1 LLNVNKEITMSK
13 RQEIIEYI
21 TANPTAKAAAVAY
34 LFGTS
39 AQVVYQI
46 KSDAGLSKPRTN
58 KTAKPKAAKKA
69 APRKARAKQVTVEI
83 EEVDEVNHPP
93 HYLVGGIEVIDY
105 IKAKLTPEEFRGYLK
120 GNVIKYISRADHKN
134 GIVDWNK
141 ADWYV
146 DRYVEEV
153 QHSRV

>member
-1 LLNVNKEITMSK
+1 MSK
-13 RQEIIEYI
+13 KQEIIEYI

-46 KSDAGLSKPRTN
+46 KSDAGLSKPRAN
-58 KTAKPKAAKKA
+58 KTAKPKATKPKAAKKT
-69 APRKARAKQVTVEI
+69 APRKARAKQVIVEI

-134 GIVDWNK
+134 GMIDWGK

-146 DRYVEEV
+146 DRYRKEVE
-153 QHSRV
+153 HSRV

>member
-1 LLNVNKEITMSK
+1 MSK
-13 RQEIIEYI
+13 KQEIIEYI

-58 KTAKPKAAKKA
+58 KTAKPKATKPKAAKKA
-69 APRKARAKQVTVEI
+69 TPRKAKAKQVIVEI

>member
-1 LLNVNKEITMSK
+1 MSK

-34 LFGTS
+34 LFDTS

-58 KTAKPKAAKKA
+58 KTAEPKAAKKA
-69 APRKARAKQVTVEI
+69 APRKARAKQVIVEI

-105 IKAKLTPEEFRGYLK
+105 IKAKLTPEEFLGYLK

-134 GIVDWNK
+134 GMIDWGK

-146 DRYVEEV
+146 DRYRKEVE
-153 QHSRV
+153 HSRV

>member
-1 LLNVNKEITMSK
+1 MSK
-13 RQEIIEYI
+13 KQEIIEYI

-134 GIVDWNK
+134 GMIDWGK

-146 DRYVEEV
+146 DRYRKEVE
-153 QHSRV
+153 HSHV

>member
-1 LLNVNKEITMSK
+1 MSK
-13 RQEIIEYI
+13 KQEIIEYI

-58 KTAKPKAAKKA
+58 KTVKPKAAKKT

>member
-1 LLNVNKEITMSK
+1 MSK
-13 RQEIIEYI
+13 KQEIIEYI

-134 GIVDWNK
+134 GMIDWGK

-146 DRYVEEV
+146 DRYRKEVE
-153 QHSRV
+153 HSRV

>member
-134 GIVDWNK
+134 GMIDWGK

-146 DRYVEEV
+146 DRYRKEVE
-153 QHSRV
+153 HSRV

>member
-1 LLNVNKEITMSK
+1 MSK

>member
-1 LLNVNKEITMSK
+1 MSK
-13 RQEIIEYI
+13 KQEIIEYI

-134 GIVDWNK
+134 GMIDWGK

-146 DRYVEEV
+146 DRYRKEV

>member
-21 TANPTAKAAAVAY
+21 TANPTVKAAAVAD

-69 APRKARAKQVTVEI
+69 APRKARAKQVIVEI

-134 GIVDWNK
+134 GMTDWGK

-146 DRYVEEV
+146 DRYRKEVE
-153 QHSRV
+153 HSRV

>member
-1 LLNVNKEITMSK
+1 MSK

-134 GIVDWNK
+134 GMIDWGK

-146 DRYVEEV
+146 DRYRKEVE
-153 QHSRV
+153 HSRV

>member
-69 APRKARAKQVTVEI
+69 APRKARAKQVIVEI

-134 GIVDWNK
+134 GMTDWGK

-146 DRYVEEV
+146 DRYRKEVE
-153 QHSRV
+153 HSRV

>member
-13 RQEIIEYI
+13 KQEIIEYI

-134 GIVDWNK
+134 GMIDWGK

-146 DRYVEEV
+146 DRYRKEVE
-153 QHSRV
+153 HSHV

>member
-1 LLNVNKEITMSK
+1 MSK
-13 RQEIIEYI
+13 KQEIIEYI

-46 KSDAGLSKPRTN
+46 KSDAGLSKPRTS
-58 KTAKPKAAKKA
+58 KTAKPKAAKKT

-134 GIVDWNK
+134 GMTDWGK

-146 DRYVEEV
+146 DRYRKEVE
-153 QHSRV
+153 HSRV

>member
-1 LLNVNKEITMSK
+1 MSK

-58 KTAKPKAAKKA
+58 KTAKPKAKKA

-134 GIVDWNK
+134 GMIDWGK

-146 DRYVEEV
+146 DRYRKEVE
-153 QHSRV
+153 HSRV

>member
-1 LLNVNKEITMSK
+1 MSK

-58 KTAKPKAAKKA
+58 KTAKPKAKKA

-93 HYLVGGIEVIDY
+93 HYGFGGIEVIDY

-120 GNVIKYISRADHKN
+120 GNVIKYISRDDHKN

>member
-1 LLNVNKEITMSK
+1 MSK

-46 KSDAGLSKPRTN
+46 KSDAGLSEPRAN
-58 KTAKPKAAKKA
+58 KTAKPKATKPKAAKKA
-69 APRKARAKQVTVEI
+69 APRKARAKQVIVEI

>member
-1 LLNVNKEITMSK
+1 MSK
-13 RQEIIEYI
+13 KQEIIEYI

-46 KSDAGLSKPRTN
+46 KSDAGLSKPRTS
-58 KTAKPKAAKKA
+58 KTAKPKATKPKAAKKT

-134 GIVDWNK
+134 GMIDWGK

-146 DRYVEEV
+146 DRYRKEVE
-153 QHSRV
+153 HSRV

>member
-1 LLNVNKEITMSK
+1 MSK

-21 TANPTAKAAAVAY
+21 TANPTAKAAAVAD

-46 KSDAGLSKPRTN
+46 KYDSGLSKPRTS
-58 KTAKPKAAKKA
+58 KTAKPKATKPKAAKKT
-69 APRKARAKQVTVEI
+69 APRKARAKQVIVEI

-134 GIVDWNK
+134 GMIDWGK

-146 DRYVEEV
+146 DRYRKEV

>member
-1 LLNVNKEITMSK
+1 MSK

-134 GIVDWNK
+134 GMTDWGK

-146 DRYVEEV
+146 DRYRKEVE
-153 QHSRV
+153 HSRV

>member
-1 LLNVNKEITMSK
+1 MI
-13 RQEIIEYI
+13 QEIIEYI

-58 KTAKPKAAKKA
+58 KTAKPKATKPKEAKKT

-134 GIVDWNK
+134 GMIDWGK

-146 DRYVEEV
+146 DRYRKEVE
-153 QHSRV
+153 HSRV

>member
-1 LLNVNKEITMSK
+1 MSK

-34 LFGTS
+34 LFDTS

-69 APRKARAKQVTVEI
+69 APRKARAKQVIVEI

-134 GIVDWNK
+134 GMIDWGK

-146 DRYVEEV
+146 DRYRKEVE
-153 QHSRV
+153 HSRV

>member
-1 LLNVNKEITMSK
+1 MSK
-13 RQEIIEYI
+13 KQEIIEYI

-58 KTAKPKAAKKA
+58 KTAKPKAAKKT